1 MPSLLSGAMLRS
13 GGSGEFLPLQ
23 NAQPQ
28 LPKTDSSSTG
38 YTLITNELLQ
48 TRYASSLG
56 NIEFSQSQL
65 YSNLPAGTV
74 TILSTGTV
82 SVSTS
87 TASGTLVVT
96 GGVGI
101 GRNLWV
107 KEDIHVND
115 LTIGRGYQGENN
127 IVFVGTATIPTN
139 EGNNGQENIVI
150 GYSALDGISSAY
162 KTVAIGR
169 YALASGTN
177 ISSSIAIGDSALKNL
192 GLFNYIPVAAIT
204 GATQANPVVI
214 TAPNHKLSTGAN
226 IRITDVLG
234 MTELNDQS
242 YYVFVVSTSTFR
254 LYEDN
259 ILSTSI
265 NGIGYSGYTGAG
277 TVNRILAKNNNIAI
291 GVYSGSSLID
301 GERNFFF
308 GDQIAKNLTTGSYN
322 FFAGKGGI
330 NITTG
335 SNIISISGSNV
346 VNGVDNQ
353 INFGSVFYY
362 NGQGFTNFSSN
373 MEVGLGEQS
382 TSPTTGA
389 VTVIG
394 GIGITDDVHIG
405 GVTTSTNPTSGAL
418 VVAGGVG
425 ISGDTHLNRELIVTG
440 SGRIDLSPINYSVTI
455 QPTGAGSTTIR
466 PAAQGSIDNM
476 TIGLSDPAEAS
487 FNTVTIV
494 TTASSTSTTTGV
506 LIVSGGVGI
515 RGDIYAKTGIPEEN
529 YLLYTPTITVT
540 TGTVP
545 PNPRLGDIW
554 IDASYPAYLQY
565 IQDGENKIWIQVG
578 AV

>member
-13 GGSGEFLPLQ
+13 GGSGEFLALQ

-28 LPKTDSSSTG
+28 LPTTASSSTG

-56 NIEFSQSQL
+56 NIEFDQAQL
-65 YSNLPAGTV
+65 YSNLSSGTI
-74 TILSTGTV
+74 TILSSGTV

-107 KEDIHVND
+107 AEDIHVND

-127 IVFVGTATIPTN
+127 IVFVGTATIPVS

-150 GYSALDGISSAY
+150 GYSALEGISTALKSI
-162 KTVAIGR
+162 AIGR
-169 YALASGTN
+169 YALSSGTN
-177 ISSSIAIGDSALKNL
+177 ISNSIAIGDNALKNL
-192 GLFNYIPVAAIT
+192 GVYNYTPVAAIT
-204 GATQANPVVI
+204 GATQANPVVV
-214 TAPNHKLSTGAN
+214 TAPAHNLSSGAN
-226 IRITDVLG
+226 IRITDVSG
-234 MTELNDQS
+234 MTELNDRS
-242 YYVFVVSTSTFR
+242 FYISVVSSSTFR

-259 ILSTSI
+259 ILSISV
-265 NGIGYSGYTGAG
+265 NGIGYTGYTGDG
-277 TVNRILAKNNNIAI
+277 TVNRVLAKNNNIAI
-291 GVYSGSSLID
+291 GVNSGASLID

-322 FFAGKGGI
+322 FFAGKGAI
-330 NITTG
+330 NITSG
-335 SNIISISGSNV
+335 SNIISISGSNI

-362 NGQGFTNFSSN
+362 DGLGFTNLNSN
-373 MEVGLGEQS
+373 LEVGVGDPS

-394 GIGITDDVHIG
+394 GIGITGDVHIG
-405 GVTTSTNPTSGAL
+405 GVTTSTTPSTGAL
-418 VVAGGVG
+418 VVAGGFGV
-425 ISGDTHLNRELIVTG
+425 SGDVHFNRELIVTG
-440 SGRIDLSPINYSVTI
+440 TGRIDLSPVNYSVNI
-455 QPTGAGSTTIR
+455 QPTLAGSATIR

-476 TIGLSDPAEAS
+476 SIGTSDPAEAA
-487 FNTVTIV
+487 FTTVNITS
-494 TTASSTSTTTGV
+494 TATSTSTTTGV
-506 LIVSGGVGI
+506 LTVSGGVGI
-515 RGDIYAKTGIPEEN
+515 RGNVYANSGIAEEN
-529 YLLYTPTITVT
+529 YLLYTPIITVT

-545 PNPRLGDIW
+545 LNPRLGDIW

-565 IQDGENKIWIQVG
+565 IQDGSNKIWIQVG